1 MTSHEAIT
9 DLCQS
14 EKIKAGLI
22 WATQSLEALSGLPP
36 ARQAPIL
43 DVIQGLI
50 GSVANE
56 ASIAR
61 RVGAEE
67 WLAVERRIDR
77 ALVMI
82 RSGVPQEATY
92 HLARALS
99 AATDRGQRAM
109 RWLRDHELL

>member
-1 MTSHEAIT
+1 MTSRQAIT

-22 WATQSLEALSGLPP
+22 WASQALETLSGLPA
-36 ARQAPIL
+36 ARQAPVL
-43 DVIQGLI
+43 AVIQGLI

-56 ASIAR
+56 ASLAR
-61 RVGAEE
+61 RAGAEE
-67 WLAVERRIDR
+67 WLTVERRLDR

-92 HLARALS
+92 HLAHALS
-99 AATDRGQRAM
+99 VATGRGQHAM
-109 RWLRDHELL
+109 RWLRDRELL